1 MLRRM
6 ARRSAAALTGATA
19 LLAAGLVSRSDAKP
33 TPPRDMPE
41 LATPETPASQVERDA
56 ILVVLDGARWQ
67 DVVGEASVMPQLAE
81 LARAHG
87 AALGGPRSGSVVR
100 ASGPNFVSM
109 PGYAEIFGGAPAR
122 GCPGNDDCA
131 AATQPTIA
139 DDVRAWTGSPDDA
152 AVFASWPDLVRVSSQ
167 HPEQL
172 AVSAGRSLVHGDGR
186 MRRDAAMSELL
197 DRGARADAW
206 PGEKDFRPDRFT
218 APLAERYLEVVRPR
232 FLFLSLGESDEYAHQ
247 GNRDGYVRALRYDD
261 DVIAE
266 LYRAT
271 HGEGARGRRTTIF
284 VTADHGRAYDF
295 RDHGGRWPESA
306 RSWLVVLGDEPDAA
320 RLTGDYTLSDIAPTV
335 EAWLGVPD
343 DEATAGPRAG
353 AVIAGLL

>member
-1 MLRRM
+1 
-6 ARRSAAALTGATA
+6 
-19 LLAAGLVSRSDAKP
+19 
-33 TPPRDMPE
+33 MPE
-41 LATPETPASQVERDA
+41 LATPETPAGQVERDA

-67 DVVGEASVMPQLAE
+67 DVVGEAAVMPQLAE

-87 AALGGPRSGSVVR
+87 ATLGGPRSGSVVR

-109 PGYAEIFGGAPAR
+109 PGYAELFGGAPAPKCR
-122 GCPGNDDCA
+122 SNEDCA
-131 AATQPTIA
+131 GATHPTIA
-139 DDVRAWTGSPDDA
+139 DDVRAWTGSSDDA
-152 AVFASWPDLVRVSSQ
+152 AVFASWPDLVRVSSE
-167 HPEQL
+167 HPESL
-172 AVSAGRSLVHGDGR
+172 AVSAGRSVVHNDAR
-186 MRRDAAMSELL
+186 MRQDSAMSELL

-232 FLFLSLGESDEYAHQ
+232 FLFLSLGESDEYGHQ

-266 LYRAT
+266 LYRTT

-284 VTADHGRAYDF
+284 VTADHGRAFDF

-306 RSWLVVLGDEPDAA
+306 RSWLVVLGDGAP
-320 RLTGDYTLSDIAPTV
+320 RSSHLTGDYTLSDIAPTV
-335 EAWLGVPD
+335 KAWLGMPD
-343 DEATAGPRAG
+343 AGEASPHT
-353 AVIAGLL
+353 IAKLL